1 MEKGKEN
8 KNIEVVSGDG
18 KDLNIS
24 PVYNHIPI
32 SKPKIRDN
40 SDKKIVIPTEK
51 KRRRKAN

>member
-8 KNIEVVSGDG
+8 KNFEVVSGDG

-51 KRRRKAN
+51 KRRRNAN

>member
-8 KNIEVVSGDG
+8 KNIEVVSGDV

-32 SKPKIRDN
+32 SKPKISDN